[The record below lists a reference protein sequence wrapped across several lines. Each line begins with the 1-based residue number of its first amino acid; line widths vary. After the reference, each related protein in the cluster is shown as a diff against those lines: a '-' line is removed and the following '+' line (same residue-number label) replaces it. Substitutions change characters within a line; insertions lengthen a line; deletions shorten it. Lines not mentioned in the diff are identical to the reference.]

1 MAMLRLLAIGLLSGV
16 VAVPFWSV
24 PRGDGFEHARFAVLT
39 ALGMGQF
46 LTVPVGLAAGFVLAV
61 MGSWTRP
68 PGHVLGAITAAF
80 GAIVATQAWPTM
92 SWIDGRPS
100 GLGDPDGESVI
111 AFLAFA
117 SGAITILV
125 GLSIVLIRWS
135 GYDPQAAPV
144 RQRGPRRY
152 GRKRRSGRT
161 SRRRLPHAEG
171 HSP

>member
-46 LTVPVGLAAGFVLAV
+46 LTVPVGLAVGFVLAA
-61 MGSWTRP
+61 MGLWTRP
-68 PGHVLGAITAAF
+68 PSHVLGAITTAF
-80 GAIVATQAWPTM
+80 GAIVATQAWPVMT
-92 SWIDGRPS
+92 WIDGRPS
-100 GLGDPDGESVI
+100 GLGDPDGESGI
-111 AFLAFA
+111 AFLTFA
-117 SGAITILV
+117 SGVVTILV

-135 GYDPQAAPV
+135 GYEPQATTA

-152 GRKRRSGRT
+152 GRTR
-161 SRRRLPHAEG
+161 RRRLPHSEG